1 MDKEIKFEY
10 VCTRNVSV
18 LVGKKLYEC
27 RLSHTQFTNGEF
39 DHVNVTILA
48 NGKTKNVKFSDIYQD
63 ADAFKEDGKP
73 IVTRSLTN
81 PTTIGCNGK
90 SYPFNAETLVAKYW
104 VMDEE
109 GPVEKEVK
117 VGSFIIS
124 PWGEIR
130 TDCIPT
136 DTYTSK
142 SETIRFMGVT
152 KVDENGIEKKLGGVG
167 KALEFTDEQ
176 GKAITALKNALMEC
190 KNANVSLVYDTNDSA
205 IFAYRN
211 DVGIDMDTDWYD
223 ALPIHGMR
231 PNECH
236 EVGGI
241 TPSYDGDILLIKE
254 QSAE

>member
-1 MDKEIKFEY
+1 MENEKKFEY
-10 VCTRNVSV
+10 IGTRCVSV
-18 LVGKKLYEC
+18 LIGKKLYDC
-27 RLSHTQFTNGEF
+27 RLSHTQFTYGEF
-39 DHVNVTILA
+39 DYVNVTILA

-63 ADAFKEDGKP
+63 TDEFKNGKSME
-73 IVTRSLTN
+73 TRILTN

-90 SYPFNAETLVAKYW
+90 SYPFNPNTMTAKYW

-117 VGSFIIS
+117 VNAFIIS

-142 SETIRFMGVT
+142 SETIRFMGIT
-152 KVDENGIEKKLGGVG
+152 KVDENGDEKKLGGVG

-190 KNANVSLVYDTNDSA
+190 KNANVSLVYDTNDST

-231 PNECH
+231 PDECH
-236 EVGGI
+236 KVGSI
-241 TPSYDGDILLIKE
+241 PPSYDGDILLIKE